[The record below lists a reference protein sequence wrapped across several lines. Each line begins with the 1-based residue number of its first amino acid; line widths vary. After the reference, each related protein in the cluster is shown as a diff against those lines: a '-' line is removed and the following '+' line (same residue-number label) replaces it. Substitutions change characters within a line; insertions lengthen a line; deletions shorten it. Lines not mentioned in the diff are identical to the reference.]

1 MTGRPYKSFDT
12 TAFCSYETFHPSQ
25 YLTDNNWDILCAFK
39 EQGAVEKLDSL
50 GIPYSKSQLRLLE
63 VGDLLSSDGGVYST
77 KMPIFSKSETD
88 AIRRDSK
95 AFADSIFPIIEP
107 RVRQLVAEFDKAGYS
122 KQTYSLIFSY
132 LLDGYIW
139 DDERLAPPTSCEDHG
154 TWSGAYWAMYD
165 SRDRVKTGTNSF
177 GPVSQNWTDDL
188 GYWLNSRK
196 LIAFA
201 RAVMEAKGGRI
212 DNPEV
217 VESIAGWGLTDDKGN
232 ITIPVIHQN
241 SGDDVDK
248 LCNSIS
254 TEVSDAVKRHCAAM
268 PQLSKVSS
276 DKVREIIF
284 YHEAMWD
291 LLDILEAKQ
300 IVTMPAILKGEEVG
314 KQHFGDITFI
324 VIDDKEQ

>member
-1 MTGRPYKSFDT
+1 M
-12 TAFCSYETFHPSQ
+12 
-25 YLTDNNWDILCAFK
+25 
-39 EQGAVEKLDSL
+39 
-50 GIPYSKSQLRLLE
+50 
-63 VGDLLSSDGGVYST
+63 
-77 KMPIFSKSETD
+77 
-88 AIRRDSK
+88 
-95 AFADSIFPIIEP
+95 
-107 RVRQLVAEFDKAGYS
+107 
-122 KQTYSLIFSY
+122 
-132 LLDGYIW
+132 
-139 DDERLAPPTSCEDHG
+139 
-154 TWSGAYWAMYD
+154 
-165 SRDRVKTGTNSF
+165 
-177 GPVSQNWTDDL
+177 
-188 GYWLNSRK
+188 
-196 LIAFA
+196 
-201 RAVMEAKGGRI
+201 
-212 DNPEV
+212 
-217 VESIAGWGLTDDKGN
+217 VESIAGWGLTDGEGN

-241 SGDDVDK
+241 SGNDVDK